1 MAKEYVCLY
10 HSFLDVIQ
18 PLNDEERG
26 RLLTAI
32 LVYGKTGVPPEMP
45 GNERFVF
52 PAIRSQIDRDAEKYT
67 ERCKKN
73 AQNVTN
79 RWNGPRSDD
88 TNVYEPVRNDTIV
101 YDRIRSDTNAYETYQ
116 DKDKDKCKDKGK
128 GDIGSTGAQS
138 APTRTRFQKPTFEQV
153 EAYCRERG
161 NSVDAQRFVDY
172 YESNGW
178 RVGKNPMRDWKSAVR
193 TWERSNANF
202 SAARPTQPQ
211 SSGNVFF
218 DMLREESGF

>member
-32 LVYGKTGVPPEMP
+32 LIYGKTGTPPDMA

-52 PAIRSQIDRDAEKYT
+52 PSIRSQMDRDDEKYA

-73 AQNVTN
+73 AANITN
-79 RWNGPRSDD
+79 RWNGPRSDANGD
-88 TNVYEPVRNDTIV
+88 TNV
-101 YDRIRSDTNAYETYQ
+101 YDRIRTNTNAYETYQ
-116 DKDKDKCKDKGK
+116 GKGKDKDKCKDKGK
-128 GDIGSTGAQS
+128 GDIGSTGTQS
-138 APTRTRFQKPTFEQV
+138 VPTRTRFTKPTV
-153 EAYCRERG
+153 EEVFAYCQERG
-161 NSVDAQRFVDY
+161 NNVDAQRFYDY

-178 RVGKNPMRDWKSAVR
+178 KVGKNSMKDWKSAVR
-193 TWERSNANF
+193 TWERSNYSF
-202 SAARPTQPQ
+202 AASSRPAQPQ
-211 SSGNVFF
+211 TSGNVFF
-218 DMLREESGF
+218 DMLREEGGVF